1 MYSKLLKYFSEK
13 PVVYAPSTSP
23 FWDDVHIS
31 KYMLEA
37 HLAPQVES
45 ASRKLSFIKDSVNWI
60 LTICNHK
67 EIFFL
72 LDLGCGPGIYS
83 ELFYK
88 ASFNVTGIDFSK
100 RSIEYATKNALEKN
114 MQINYLYQNYLD
126 MNYEALYDVVVLIYS
141 DFGVLSPSNRQ
152 LLLKKIKKALKEDG
166 ILILDGFTS
175 RHLDDFSENKSIN
188 YYDSGFWSEE
198 PHICI
203 QNNYLYLDTKNCLEQ
218 YTIITK
224 NNLECYNIWN
234 QIFNAD
240 SLSNELKT
248 AGFENIEFFNDVCGK
263 PLSDSSKTICAV
275 CLCKSLAV

>member
-1 MYSKLLKYFSEK
+1 MYSKLIKHFSEK

-37 HLAPQVES
+37 HLTPEVES
-45 ASRKLSFIKDSVNWI
+45 ASRKLSFIKESVNWI
-60 LTICNHK
+60 SDICILK
-67 EIFFL
+67 EEKKI
-72 LDLGCGPGIYS
+72 LDLGCGAGIYS

-126 MNYEALYDVVVLIYS
+126 MNYESVYDIVVLIYC
-141 DFGVLSPSNRQ
+141 DFGVMSPSNRQ
-152 LLLKKIKKALKEDG
+152 LLLVNIRKALKEDG

-175 RHLDDFSENKSIN
+175 RHLDNFSEKKSVN

-203 QNNYLYLDTKNCLEQ
+203 QSNYLYQGTQNCLEQ
-218 YTIITK
+218 YTIITQD
-224 NNLECYNIWN
+224 NLECYNIWN
-234 QIFNAD
+234 QIFNTD

-248 AGFENIEFFNDVCGK
+248 AGFENIELYDNVCGK
-263 PLSDSSKTICAV
+263 PLTKNSKTICATCRRRV
-275 CLCKSLAV
+275 YRV